1 MRIKDTDWSMAKKV
15 ICHTLY
21 NNNDHR
27 EVVKRR
33 FLLLG
38 IGWGAVLSMSEFGS
52 TTQKCVQKE
61 FLENRAF
68 NFVTD
73 QKGYLSLGS
82 TIRQFFHCVT
92 KRKIYLQ
99 YNVTFNLEFQT
110 FKKSGNM

>member
-33 FLLLG
+33 FLLLDG
-38 IGWGAVLSMSEFGS
+38 GLAVLTMKELRS

-68 NFVTD
+68 HFFTD
-73 QKGYLSLGS
+73 QKGYLSGAP
-82 TIRQFFHCVT
+82 
-92 KRKIYLQ
+92 
-99 YNVTFNLEFQT
+99 
-110 FKKSGNM
+110 